1 MRCFIRIRRCQD
13 LFRIFSREKNSPTVP
28 APIMPMRVVIVPMCT
43 FNLFVGTGLDIVS
56 GYVVHKYQLSMKSL

>member
-43 FNLFVGTGLDIVS
+43 FNLFVGTGLD
-56 GYVVHKYQLSMKSL
+56 MSLIECLVMLYISTNYL